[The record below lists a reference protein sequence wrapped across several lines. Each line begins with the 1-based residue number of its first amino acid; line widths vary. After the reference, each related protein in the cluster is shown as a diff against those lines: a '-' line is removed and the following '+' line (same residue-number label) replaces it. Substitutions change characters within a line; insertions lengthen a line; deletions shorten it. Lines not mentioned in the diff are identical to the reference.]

1 MTSLILRP
9 SCPTCAS
16 FTFVVR
22 RTSFVL
28 QTWAVLVQLW
38 RRWRL
43 SAIRIVW
50 KMSLSFVTWRWLSSS
65 EAGVSKSCTLMPSIA
80 ISAARP
86 LTISGLLRYSFVTG
100 ANSRPVFRMC
110 VCTACN
116 TGRKRTVG
124 PNDFGWRQVLQR
136 PELRA
141 GTDVC
146 SSSVRVS
153 WSSSRQIVFCQRFG
167 LIIVDS

>member
-28 QTWAVLVQLW
+28 QTWAALVRLW

-80 ISAARP
+80 ISPARP
-86 LTISGLLRYSFVTG
+86 LTTSGLLRYSFVTG

-110 VCTACN
+110 VCTAYN
-116 TGRKRTVG
+116 TGRKRLSDRTILG
-124 PNDFGWRQVLQR
+124 GAKFSSALNYA
-136 PELRA
+136 PEPMSALHLCAYHGVLRA
-141 GTDVC
+141 RLFFVNALAI
-146 SSSVRVS
+146 SS
-153 WSSSRQIVFCQRFG
+153 
-167 LIIVDS
+167 